1 MQRCCQFISRQKSI
15 VHSPVR
21 RWLAGIG
28 NSSQLQTD
36 MEMPTVQPP
45 LQLLEPAK
53 IPTKRL
59 HGPGPANLRDE
70 VKNASKVMDDVR
82 EGLKYVLQT
91 NNKLTFVVS
100 GTGHAGMECALLNL
114 LERGEK
120 VLIVRNGI
128 WGERASSLSK
138 RLGFDVE
145 VLNVPDGEAAS
156 LDAFKSTLEKVRPAA
171 AFICQ
176 GESSTGV
183 LHPLEGFGAAC
194 HDFGTLLIV
203 DTVASLG
210 ATPFDCDQLQVD
222 CVYSASQKVL
232 NAPPGMAPISFSDL
246 AVYHHTG
253 PVSLIYSLREA
264 LAAIVREGLDES
276 IQRHEQNAKVL
287 HSLLEQN
294 GFELFVKNPPDYVVV
309 TDSANGEPIELPTGE
324 DKIDSTGT
332 KFHPPKGGWSDKVF
346 NVIYQTEPTS
356 KRSISGDPSAKRK
369 KRMDESIA
377 SDSDGEGNG
386 THSQVTAKLQRLNE
400 EDDSAT
406 AAKSSMTA
414 KSAASK
420 NDKSEHASS
429 ADITQES
436 QAKTEQSLCSDIIV
450 LGLPYRFN
458 ETQMREYF
466 SEFGPVE
473 MCEIK
478 KPRDGDGKLNKGFG
492 FVRMERLDDQDAILK
507 ASSHVIGGRKCQVKL
522 PMSKDNRDGRQENV
536 RLFVGRLNE
545 KISTKRLR
553 DFFDSEARKIDSRVQ
568 IVDVFIPSPFRGF
581 AFVTLSSTSVAKELL
596 KKDNFVI
603 DDVTITLSI
612 AAPKQQQAYNSPP
625 SAYFGRAGNYYD
637 PNPVNASPLPSGS
650 NALANNLET
659 LNLNHMQPEVLNSAW
674 QAFWSVAQSNPQA
687 GPSPMVHRAY
697 THQQRPSL
705 YPPTSGHRQ
714 RANHPSN
721 SPGQWH

>member
-1 MQRCCQFISRQKSI
+1 MSDPKNDQPI
-15 VHSPVR
+15 
-21 RWLAGIG
+21 L
-28 NSSQLQTD
+28 TD
-36 MEMPTVQPP
+36 
-45 LQLLEPAK
+45 
-53 IPTKRL
+53 
-59 HGPGPANLRDE
+59 
-70 VKNASKVMDDVR
+70 S
-82 EGLKYVLQT
+82 
-91 NNKLTFVVS
+91 
-100 GTGHAGMECALLNL
+100 
-114 LERGEK
+114 
-120 VLIVRNGI
+120 
-128 WGERASSLSK
+128 
-138 RLGFDVE
+138 
-145 VLNVPDGEAAS
+145 EA
-156 LDAFKSTLEKVRPAA
+156 
-171 AFICQ
+171 
-176 GESSTGV
+176 
-183 LHPLEGFGAAC
+183 
-194 HDFGTLLIV
+194 IV
-203 DTVASLG
+203 D
-210 ATPFDCDQLQVD
+210 
-222 CVYSASQKVL
+222 
-232 NAPPGMAPISFSDL
+232 NAHIN
-246 AVYHHTG
+246 VEIKT
-253 PVSLIYSLREA
+253 ENK
-264 LAAIVREGLDES
+264 E
-276 IQRHEQNAKVL
+276 
-287 HSLLEQN
+287 
-294 GFELFVKNPPDYVVV
+294 PDYVVV
-309 TDSANGEPIELPTGE
+309 TDSTNGEPLELPTGE
-324 DKIDSTGT
+324 DNLLTLNTLTCAFPGAHGLKFKNPVTGASRALLIDSTGT

-346 NVIYQTEPTS
+346 NVIYQTEPTA

-406 AAKSSMTA
+406 AAKSSMNV

-436 QAKTEQSLCSDIIV
+436 NAKAEQSLCSDIIV

-492 FVRMERLDDQDAILK
+492 FVRMERIDDQDAILK

-536 RLFVGRLNE
+536 RLFVGRLSE

-637 PNPVNASPLPSGS
+637 PRPSLPDPWERRPRMRAGGRFSDSFEPNRFENASPLPSGS

-687 GPSPMVHRAY
+687 GPSPVVHRAY
-697 THQQRPSL
+697 PHQQRPSL

-721 SPGQWH
+721 SPRQWH